1 MKPLDWGRLAVALI
15 AVPAQAQVRPTE
27 TVKYTVRHGDTLLGL
42 TAKYLQGA
50 DAFDRVASAN
60 RLPDNNRIFSGNV
73 LIVPIAIMRAEPLQ
87 AKIVS
92 FKGGT
97 SLVTGGRQ
105 VPASMGLAIRPGDVL
120 QTAVDGFVTIQLSNG
135 SRMTLPT
142 QSRVR
147 IVQMRQFLLTKSTDF
162 DFAVEKGRTEIS
174 VTPATSPNNLF
185 RLRTPIAVSAVR
197 GTKFRIGYESQN
209 DPSLTEVIEGKVAVD
224 GSNPAAATST
234 VPAGF
239 GAAAKV
245 TGDVG
250 TEELLSAPA
259 ISNAARLWRNR
270 FLDFDVAPVATARG
284 YKLQLAKDAD
294 FQDMVAE
301 TRSATT
307 TLRLAGI
314 DNGTYFARAMAI
326 APSGLEGL
334 SRTVRINRELAP
346 LIASVSASGGQ
357 QRFTWE
363 TDRRGD
369 PLFRLQLFPGIMNA
383 TPVIDEIGI
392 TGSAMT
398 INSLPSGNYVWR
410 VGMRRV
416 VGGTMQEIWTDPEM
430 LQIGSKTSDAGQ

>member
-1 MKPLDWGRLAVALI
+1 MKTLDWRLAAVAAGALWV
-15 AVPAQAQVRPTE
+15 APAPAQARNPDS
-27 TVKYTVRHGDTLLGL
+27 VKYTVRGGDTLLGL
-42 TAKYLQGA
+42 TAKYLVGA
-50 DAFDRVASAN
+50 DAFDRVAAAN
-60 RLPDNNRIFSGNV
+60 RLPDNNRIYPGNV
-73 LIVPIAIMRAEPLQ
+73 LVVPIAIMRAEPLQ

-97 SLVTGGRQ
+97 SVVAGGKS
-105 VPASMGLAIRPGDVL
+105 VPASVGLAVRPGDVL

-147 IVQMRQFLLTKSTDF
+147 IMQMRQFLLTKSTDF

-174 VTPATSPNNLF
+174 VTPASSPNNLF

-197 GTKFRIGYESQN
+197 GTRFRIGYQSQT

-224 GSNPAAATST
+224 GPNPSAATST

-239 GAAAKV
+239 GAAAAAS
-245 TGDVG
+245 GDVG
-250 TEELLSAPA
+250 TEELLPAPIIA
-259 ISNAARLWRNR
+259 EAERLWRNR
-270 FLDFDVAPVATARG
+270 FLDFDVVPVATARG
-284 YKLQLAKDAD
+284 YKLQLARDID

-301 TRSATT
+301 TRSTT
-307 TLRLAGI
+307 TKLRLAGI
-314 DNGTYFARAMAI
+314 ENGAYFARAMAV

-334 SRTVRINRELAP
+334 SQTVRINRKIAP
-346 LIASVSASGGQ
+346 LLASVSGVGGQ

-363 TDRRGD
+363 TDGRGE
-369 PLFRLQLFPGIMNA
+369 PVFRLQLFPDAMNA
-383 TPVIDEIGI
+383 TPVIDETGI

-398 INSLPSGNYVWR
+398 INSLPTGRYIWR

-416 VGGTMQEIWTDPEM
+416 IDGRMQDIWTDPET
-430 LQIGSKTSDAGQ
+430 LQIGVQGR